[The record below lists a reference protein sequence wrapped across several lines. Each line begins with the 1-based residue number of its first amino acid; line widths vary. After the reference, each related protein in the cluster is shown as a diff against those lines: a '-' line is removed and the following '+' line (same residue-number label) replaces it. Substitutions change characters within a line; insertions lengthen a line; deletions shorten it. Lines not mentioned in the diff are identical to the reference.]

1 MRNNPKKQKKKCFF
15 EKFFENMGYLR
26 QKGIRGAWKMGY
38 KEAIISLIN
47 AVENEEVLKIIYAFL
62 TGFLN

>member
-1 MRNNPKKQKKKCFF
+1 
-15 EKFFENMGYLR
+15 MGYLR

>member
-1 MRNNPKKQKKKCFF
+1 MINNHKKQTKKCFL
-15 EKFFENMGYLR
+15 KIFFENMGCFK

-38 KEAIISLIN
+38 KEAIISLIK
-47 AVENEEVLKIIYAFL
+47 AIESEEVLKIIYAFL